1 MKQTES
7 KHQEGI
13 LQDHD
18 MLERFGEYFTAV
30 TTVVDQSTGAHY
42 RFRKY
47 LLMGKWGI
55 CDAEKTRKILDNKY
69 ITVEVLVHSQ
79 LLVGRNADADTSW
92 DVFSLE
98 GNFLCTIS
106 SEFPASLSLDELT
119 KQLAKRQL
127 S

>member
-18 MLERFGEYFTAV
+18 MLERFGEYFTSV

-47 LLMGKWGI
+47 LLMSKWGI
-55 CDAEKTRKILDNKY
+55 CNAEKTRKILDNKY
-69 ITVEVLVHSQ
+69 ITVEVLVRSQ
-79 LLVGRNADADTSW
+79 LLVGRNADVGW

-98 GNFLCTIS
+98 GNFLM
-106 SEFPASLSLDELT
+106 SLPSMPLEEVT
-119 KQLAKRQL
+119 KQLAKSQL